1 MSKDIDIF
9 QESNQVAT
17 TNRTDG
23 FSHTVTGS
31 SSTAKRISIKGGMFR
46 LVINGEELDKS
57 EQRHLDVVIVNAA
70 PFVSRMFFKDPY
82 QRGVKMGPPTCWS
95 SDAKTPNQEVE
106 LKQHENCELCPQN
119 IKGSGANNT
128 KACRYS
134 RRIAVVMADN
144 LEGDIYQVTLP
155 ALSIFGSGDD
165 QGKPLHQYTD
175 FVTNKKTCLGGLVTR
190 MFFDTNS
197 EAPKIRFRAIS
208 HLDDDQFKIIEQQ
221 GATED
226 AKRAITLTVAKKE
239 PEGKKEVKPTENMD
253 ESDIIEAEKKTAIPE
268 PVKRSSKS
276 QPSVEKEQ
284 LDLFAEENK
293 QTEPPKSDTDEVSL
307 DDLVSDWEDKEDT

>member
-31 SSTAKRISIKGGMFR
+31 SSTSKRISIKGGMFR

-128 KACRYS
+128 KACRFS

-165 QGKPLHQYTD
+165 QGKP
-175 FVTNKKTCLGGLVTR
+175 
-190 MFFDTNS
+190 
-197 EAPKIRFRAIS
+197 
-208 HLDDDQFKIIEQQ
+208 
-221 GATED
+221 
-226 AKRAITLTVAKKE
+226 
-239 PEGKKEVKPTENMD
+239 
-253 ESDIIEAEKKTAIPE
+253 
-268 PVKRSSKS
+268 